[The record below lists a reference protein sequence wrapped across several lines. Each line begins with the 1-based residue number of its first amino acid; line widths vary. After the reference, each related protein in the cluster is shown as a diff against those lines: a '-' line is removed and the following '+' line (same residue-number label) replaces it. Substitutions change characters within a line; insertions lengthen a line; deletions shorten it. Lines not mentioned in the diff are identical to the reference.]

1 MKYVTVQERELRQ
14 ALQKRLALIGSLILS
29 EASEILD
36 SERITYTGN
45 LKRSGEVVFEED
57 GSVLVWYNVERAPY
71 AWFVEYGRGPGKVP
85 FDPIFRWVVSK
96 LGEVDLKRA
105 RNKAWAIVRKIERV
119 GTKPTYF
126 FKRAKDRVIRRLRI

>member
-1 MKYVTVQERELRQ
+1 MKYVTVRERELRKAFQ
-14 ALQKRLALIGSLILS
+14 ERLAFIGSLILS

-45 LKRSGEVVFEED
+45 LKRSGEVVLEED

-105 RNKAWAIVRKIERV
+105 RNKAWAIVRKIEWV

-126 FKRAKDRVIRRLRI
+126 FKRAKDRVIRRLRL